1 MADQRA
7 ARIAEFI
14 APLRVKPGSTVHLKR
29 DFDPGY
35 RADILK
41 KKDGTE
47 LLKTGIALIA
57 DYQTRL
63 AAQDRYGVLMCL

>member
-1 MADQRA
+1 MADERA
-7 ARIAEFI
+7 ARIVEFI
-14 APLRVKPGSTVHLKR
+14 TPLRVKPGSTVNLSR

-57 DYQTRL
+57 TIRRGWPPMTGM
-63 AAQDRYGVLMCL
+63 AC